1 MMFFVLFVVFVA
13 AALLGHVYDWRGLEL
28 TGSVLAVVA
37 GLVIVLSLFNNLS
50 LGHSYDVNVQIY
62 NSLQARIEHYDGT
75 NDPMLLRDIQD
86 WNADVIE
93 VQNVNDSIWL
103 GISIPNS
110 YENFETISY
119 DF

>member
-13 AALLGHVYDWRGLEL
+13 AALLGHAYDWWGLEL
-28 TGSVLAVVA
+28 TGFVLAGVT
-37 GLVIVLSLFNNLS
+37 GLFIVLSLFNNLG
-50 LGHSYDVNVQIY
+50 LGYSYNANVEIY

-75 NDPMLLRDIQD
+75 NDPMLLKDIQD

-93 VQNVNDSIWL
+93 MQNANDSIWF
-103 GISIPNS
+103 GISIPDS

>member
-13 AALLGHVYDWRGLEL
+13 MALLGHVNDEWGLEL
-28 TGSVLAVVA
+28 TGFVLAGVI
-37 GLVIVLSLFNNLS
+37 GLSIVLSLFNNLS
-50 LGHSYDVNVQIY
+50 LSYSYDANVEIY
-62 NSLQARIEHYDGT
+62 NSLQTRIEHYDGT
-75 NDPMLLRDIQD
+75 NDPMLFKDIQD

-93 VQNVNDSIWL
+93 MQNANDSIWF
-103 GISIPNS
+103 GISIPDS